1 MARPFLQQIAE
12 HFMARH
18 GQELYRYRFIF
29 HNQRAGIFLCHYIEQ
44 AAEGRVVLMPE
55 CTTVNSLLRRY
66 LHYTGGEDPNSD
78 LLVIHSIYL
87 AYLSVMG
94 LKPEE
99 RSFEDFYDLG
109 ASLLH
114 DFDDIDKHLVDV
126 DPFIK
131 NLIDHKELEEPI
143 TEYLSKRQWSA
154 VTQLIYGDKR
164 DLPQPQATDPEKGDR
179 LKKSFLDFWMKL
191 PEIYHTSRRILRE
204 ERLAY
209 EGMMLRDAAEQIADG
224 QLDLTADGMITVFV
238 GLNAQTPAM
247 YRILDHFRD
256 SGRALFYW
264 DYFTEPIVQSPDL
277 AGSFRLTNTTHYPA
291 PTGTDRIDF
300 DTPHQEEELR
310 TALLSTPSSV
320 AQTSAIGKLLSDE
333 PKEGEWS
340 KILHFLSPKD
350 GAPLYD
356 PSEPLR
362 TAVVLPDENL
372 LLPLLSNLPE
382 RVDAINVTMGY
393 PIKGIPSAAMISAL
407 LKFWDLYYQR
417 RRRYRLREVIDIL
430 RLSALSQLFAD
441 PTIAEERSRLEDH
454 MLREKM
460 YFTSAQQMYHLIEEK
475 MPTESRARE
484 VLLTIFEPLPTAK
497 CPGEEIEYPSGETL
511 TTQILRL
518 IDLLIPAE
526 EEPAPN
532 DREEEEE
539 KKEVDTDS
547 EILRYIRR
555 SIIRPQIDS
564 QQSYRSRHPEEADRL
579 FTFPVVR
586 DLLRTTIGRARV
598 PFSGEPLQG
607 MQIMGILETRGLDFD
622 TIIIPDASEGILPRA
637 TILDT
642 TIPFSLRKAYGLPST
657 DLQEQTRAY
666 NFFRLMARARRVVF
680 LYDSRTSDTS
690 TGEPSRYVQLLRDIY
705 GIPMLEVEASY
716 DLTAQAEPP
725 LFEPDQELIAAYRD
739 QLQRGEKHLSATL
752 MKYFHMCPRRFY
764 YSAIVG
770 LRDEEN
776 ISGLMEAR
784 DSGNVFHGAMKILYS
799 PYEGGGKLLTE
810 QELKR
815 LLEGSTIDE
824 AVSLSAERQHYQSPD
839 KSYNGNYIAIA
850 RRLVRRMVEADLQRV
865 REGGPITYIGG
876 ELTLT
881 CKYEGI
887 DFKLIIDRLDMQ
899 GDAMHVIDYKT
910 GGDEY
915 EWKIILPAEGTP
927 IEDNFRDA
935 KPINGAILQ
944 LLYYCDLLRRCRPE
958 IDGQK
963 YSYARLH
970 PHIIKPH
977 DPEIGKEEIQIRYRF
992 AGEKGNNYTGP
1003 VSLTELGEELPQLID
1018 QLRGA
1023 VRLIQDPD
1031 FDFTVAEGHKDACKY
1046 CPAASLCDK
1055 YTS

>member
-1 MARPFLQQIAE
+1 MAQPFLRKIAE
-12 HFMARH
+12 HFLAQH
-18 GQELYRYRFIF
+18 GQELYRYRFVF

-44 AAEGRVVLMPE
+44 AAEGSVVLMPE
-55 CTTVNSLLRRY
+55 CTTVNSLLRRR
-66 LHYTGGEDPNSD
+66 LHYSGGEDPNSD
-78 LLVIHSIYL
+78 LFVIHSIYL
-87 AYLSVMG
+87 AYLRVMG
-94 LKPEE
+94 LRPEE

-109 ASLLH
+109 TSLLH

-143 TEYLSKRQWSA
+143 TEYLSKRQWDA
-154 VTQLIYGDKR
+154 VTRLIYGDSR
-164 DLPQPQATDPEKGDR
+164 ELPQPQPGDPEESDR

-191 PEIYHTSRRILRE
+191 PALYRTTRELLRE

-209 EGMMLRDAAEQIADG
+209 EGMMLREAVGQINAG
-224 QLDLTADGMITVFV
+224 ELDLTEDGMITVFV

-264 DYFTEPIVQSPDL
+264 DYFTEPILRSPDL
-277 AGSFRLTNTTHYPA
+277 AGSFAKKNTSHYPS
-291 PTGTDRIDF
+291 PTGADQIDF
-300 DTPHQEEELR
+300 DIPQQRDELR
-310 TALLSTPSSV
+310 TALIPTPSSV
-320 AQTSAIGKLLSDE
+320 AQTSAIGKFLSDD
-333 PKEGEWS
+333 PKEGQWS
-340 KILHFLSPKD
+340 EILNFLSPEES
-350 GAPLYD
+350 APLYD
-356 PSEPLR
+356 PEEPLR

-382 RVDAINVTMGY
+382 RVDQINVTMGY

-407 LKFWDLYYQR
+407 LKSWDHNYQR
-417 RRRYRLREVIDIL
+417 KGTYRLREVIDIL
-430 RLSALSQLFAD
+430 RLSALGQLFAD
-441 PTIAEERSRLEDH
+441 PTVAEERSRLEDH
-454 MLREKM
+454 LLREKM
-460 YFTSAQQMYHLIEEK
+460 YFASGEEICRVIEEE
-475 MPTESRARE
+475 MPSESRARE
-484 VLLTIFEPLPTAK
+484 VLLTIFTSLPIT
-497 CPGEEIEYPSGETL
+497 PRTSDEEVAYPSGEAL
-511 TTQILRL
+511 TTLVLRL
-518 IDLLIPAE
+518 LDLLIPE
-526 EEPAPN
+526 GSIPEQTE
-532 DREEEEE
+532 DKEEEEAE
-539 KKEVDTDS
+539 RQVDTDT

-586 DLLRTTIGRARV
+586 DLLRTTIARARV

-622 TIIIPDASEGILPRA
+622 TILIPDASEGILPSA
-637 TILDT
+637 TLLDT

-705 GIPMLEVEASY
+705 EIPMLEVEASY
-716 DLTAQAEPP
+716 DLTAQVEAPS
-725 LFEPDQELIAAYRD
+725 FEPDQELIKSYREA
-739 QLQRGEKHLSATL
+739 LRSRKRHLSATL
-752 MKYFHMCPRRFY
+752 MKDFHTCPQRFY
-764 YSAIVG
+764 YTAIVG

-776 ISGLMEAR
+776 ISGLMDAR
-784 DSGNVFHGAMKILYS
+784 DSGNVFHRAMNLLYA
-799 PYEGGGKLLTE
+799 PYEGRQITESELTDI
-810 QELKR
+810 LS
-815 LLEGSTIDE
+815 GSLID
-824 AVSLSAERQHYQSPD
+824 AKVSESAQMEHYRSAEH
-839 KSYNGNYIAIA
+839 SYNGTQIDIA
-850 RRLVRRMVEADLQRV
+850 RKLVRRMVEADLERV
-865 REGGPITYIGG
+865 REHGPLTYIGG
-876 ELTLT
+876 EKMMTL
-881 CKYEGI
+881 KYEGV

-899 GDAMHVIDYKT
+899 GDDMHVIDYKT
-910 GGDEY
+910 GRDEY
-915 EWKIILPAEGTP
+915 EWKLILPAEETP

-944 LLYYCDLLRRCRPE
+944 LLYYCDILRRCHPE
-958 IDGQK
+958 IDGQR

-970 PHIIKPH
+970 PHILKPH

-992 AGEKGNNYTGP
+992 AEKKGKNYTGP
-1003 VSLTELGEELPQLID
+1003 VSLTELAEELPQLID

-1031 FDFTVAEGHKDACKY
+1031 FDFTVEEGHKDACKY
-1046 CPAASLCDK
+1046 CPAASVCDK